1 MDIDVKIL
9 DNHIERQRDLAAANV
24 GQERREAQSLL
35 YILKEVREHLV
46 LAN

>member
-1 MDIDVKIL
+1 MEIDIDIL
-9 DNHIERQRDLAAANV
+9 DMHIERQRDLAAANV

-35 YILKEVREHLV
+35 NILRQVREHIE